1 MVRFTLSEQNS
12 SKIFFRIK
20 LRRRFALNQIEMKN
34 LLKKQAILDIIVTP
48 EHDAWLRLV
57 SYQYDPVKHCDRFKI
72 DNGSGD
78 HLYAL
83 FSPKGAI
90 LKGFDH
96 ESCLSPYQNEYGHSV
111 AGIYD
116 NIPAEL
122 LQLLDNE
129 TEKDT
134 VTFCTWQCVGETLWH
149 QNQIILPDL
158 CWQQDNQQLEDG
170 GQSLLMSYI
179 FASAEDWFAWA
190 SIYYELQEEAWDAA
204 ELLYET
210 GEITRS
216 MVEDLNPDRDY
227 DTVLDECIVS
237 GLLEE

>member
-34 LLKKQAILDIIVTP
+34 LLKKQAILDIIVIP

-57 SYQYDPVKHCDRFKI
+57 SYQYDPVKHCDQFKI

-96 ESCLSPYQNEYGHSV
+96 ESCLSPYQNEYEHPV

-122 LQLLDNE
+122 LQLLDDE
-129 TEKDT
+129 TEKDD
-134 VTFCTWQCVGETLWH
+134 VTFCTWQCVGEHCGIRTRSSCQTCAGSKTISSWKT
-149 QNQIILPDL
+149 
-158 CWQQDNQQLEDG
+158 G
-170 GQSLLMSYI
+170 GQSLLMSYY
-179 FASAEDWFAWA
+179 FCQCRG
-190 SIYYELQEEAWDAA
+190 LVCLGLH
-204 ELLYET
+204 LL
-210 GEITRS
+210 
-216 MVEDLNPDRDY
+216 
-227 DTVLDECIVS
+227 
-237 GLLEE
+237 